1 MPRIERSGRPNIA
14 ASEAESSA
22 GRGPERRRSLPSFC
36 GLPGL
41 MKRRRNSQAPQTEAT
56 VRVAACP
63 PVPPPVPPEGFSLPR
78 RAELRPPSGNPK
90 LQHVA
95 VGEAAH
101 LGQKD
106 PQTGVFVG
114 TGKWDGADLP
124 ATARP
129 NRTEPLQAHE
139 LQQAGYQLAA
149 RAIGDPIE
157 DSSDLEHLARATQTM
172 HDTRLDLKS
181 GRGNIGSDVDASNGA
196 SAART
201 LVSTDLGAIYD
212 ANTRAGVALAYGA
225 GNCDQNAMINSRRY
239 AAALQGEGETVST
252 MLSRAVAHHWAQL
265 NRPDKTLIDGST
277 EPRPA
282 IVLDSWGNG
291 PAVRLADFRWEAPDA
306 RATETHTQASG
317 ALALEAMNKA
327 RDAALP
333 GGDLHELAESKL
345 QFHTQNATRF
355 TNQFASDSV
364 VAAGFAK
371 QARRALAQSAL
382 SQQLMAVAA
391 GRSAYDLN
399 VHEAANLSTSF
410 SIAITAMRLD
420 RMARPPIVTPEDQVS
435 E

>member
-1 MPRIERSGRPNIA
+1 MPRIERSGRPNIT

-22 GRGPERRRSLPSFC
+22 GRGTERRSSLPSFC
-36 GLPGL
+36 GLAGL
-41 MKRRRNSQAPQTEAT
+41 MKGRRNPQAPQTDAL
-56 VRVAACP
+56 VRMAP
-63 PVPPPVPPEGFSLPR
+63 PVPPPMPPEGFNLAR
-78 RAELRPPSGNPK
+78 RAEVRPPSGNPK

-139 LQQAGYQLAA
+139 YQQAGYQLAA
-149 RAIGDPIE
+149 RVIGDPIE
-157 DSSDLEHLARATQTM
+157 ERSDLEHLARATQTM
-172 HDTRLDLKS
+172 HDTRLDLKY
-181 GRGNIGSDVDASNGA
+181 GRGNITSDVDESNGA

-201 LVSTDLGAIYD
+201 LVSTDLGSLYG

-225 GNCDQNAMINSRRY
+225 GNCDQNGMINARRY
-239 AAALQGEGETVST
+239 AAALQGEGEAVST
-252 MLSRAVAHHWAQL
+252 VLGRDVAHTWAQL
-265 NRPDKTLIDGST
+265 SRPDKALSDGTT
-277 EPRPA
+277 EPRPD
-282 IVLDSWGNG
+282 IVLDSWGDG
-291 PAVRLADFRWEAPDA
+291 PAVRLGDFAWKTPDVKV
-306 RATETHTQASG
+306 TETHTQASG
-317 ALALEAMNKA
+317 AQALEAMNKE

-333 GGDLHELAESKL
+333 GGELHALAESKL

-355 TNQFASDSV
+355 TNQYAADSV
-364 VAAGFAK
+364 VAPGFAK
-371 QARRALAQSAL
+371 QARRAMLAQSAL
-382 SQQLMAVAA
+382 SQQLKAAAA

-399 VHEAANLSTSF
+399 VLEAASPSASF
-410 SIAITAMRLD
+410 NIAITAMRLNEMT
-420 RMARPPIVTPEDQVS
+420 RQPVVAPEDQAG